1 MTPLALSL
9 TIGVILGSV
18 LGSAAKGKVGVYS
31 IVTILPIG
39 LLLFLVG
46 ILKSVYP
53 DFAITSV
60 IGLLIGV
67 INVVINTAIIKIVDQ
82 EMMGR
87 VSGVIKTFGVSLTF
101 LSGTIGGI
109 LIQVLTLQG
118 SFYLIGAIVCIISFT
133 PVAFREFY
141 NLMV

>member
-1 MTPLALSL
+1 
-9 TIGVILGSV
+9 
-18 LGSAAKGKVGVYS
+18 
-31 IVTILPIG
+31 VTILPIG

-118 SFYLIGAIVCIISFT
+118 SFYMIGAIVCVISFT

-141 NLMV
+141 NLRV